1 MEGMLE
7 YIAKGL
13 VDKPDEVRIVRTER
27 DGALVFEL
35 HVAPDDVGKVIGRQG
50 RIVRA
55 LRTLVRAAG
64 GRVNQRALLEV
75 VED

>member
-1 MEGMLE
+1 MLE
-7 YIAKGL
+7 YLAKGL
-13 VDKPDEVRIVRTER
+13 VDKPDDVRVVKTER
-27 DGALVFEL
+27 DGAVVFEL

-55 LRTLVRAAG
+55 LRTLVRAGG

-75 VED
+75 VEE

>member
-1 MEGMLE
+1 MLE
-7 YIAKGL
+7 YVAKGL
-13 VDKPDEVRIVRTER
+13 VDKPDEVRVVRTER
-27 DGALVFEL
+27 NGSVVFEL

-50 RIVRA
+50 RVVRA

>member
-1 MEGMLE
+1 MLE
-7 YIAKGL
+7 YLAKGL
-13 VDKPDEVRIVRTER
+13 VDKPDEVRVVKTER
-27 DGALVFEL
+27 NGSVVFEL

-50 RIVRA
+50 RVVRA

>member
-1 MEGMLE
+1 MLE
-7 YIAKGL
+7 FVAKGL
-13 VDKPDEVRIVRTER
+13 VDKPDEVRVVRTER
-27 DGALVFEL
+27 NGAVVFEL
-35 HVAPDDVGKVIGRQG
+35 HVAQDDVGKVIGRQG
-50 RIVRA
+50 RVVRA